1 MNTATISELKKEIT
15 LLDRDALQELIIRL
29 VKYKKENKE
38 LLGYVLF
45 ESTDEIGFI
54 QQLKTDIDLQFEE
67 INTSNLYYVKKS
79 IRKILRFCNK
89 YIRYS
94 GLAETQV
101 EILIYFCKK
110 IKPTGLPIEN
120 STALHNIYLSQI
132 KKIKQTIETLH
143 EDLQYD
149 YVRLL
154 AASI

>member
-15 LLDRDALQELIIRL
+15 LLDRDALQDLIIRL

-45 ESTDEIGFI
+45 ESPDEIGFI
-54 QQLKTDIDLQFEE
+54 RQLKSDIDIQFEE
-67 INTSNLYYVKKS
+67 MNTGNLYYVKKS

-94 GLAETQV
+94 GLPETQI

-110 IKPTGLPIEN
+110 IKETGLPIEN
-120 STALHNIYLSQI
+120 STALHNLYMSQI
-132 KKIKQTIETLH
+132 KKIKQTIGILH

-149 YVRLL
+149 YKKLL
-154 AASI
+154 EKSL

>member
-54 QQLKTDIDLQFEE
+54 QQLKADIDLQFEE

-110 IKPTGLPIEN
+110 IKQTGLPIEN

>member
-45 ESTDEIGFI
+45 EATDEIGFI
-54 QQLKTDIDLQFEE
+54 QQLKADIDLQFEE

-110 IKPTGLPIEN
+110 IKQTGLPIEN

>member
-1 MNTATISELKKEIT
+1 MNTATISELKKEIN
-15 LLDRDALQELIIRL
+15 LLDRDALQDLIIRL

-45 ESTDEIGFI
+45 ESMDETGFI
-54 QQLKTDIDLQFEE
+54 AQLKMDIDLQFEE
-67 INTSNLYYVKKS
+67 INTGNLYYVKKS

-110 IKPTGLPIEN
+110 IRQTGLPIEN
-120 STALHNIYLSQI
+120 STALHNIYLSKV
-132 KKIKQTIETLH
+132 KKNKT
-143 EDLQYD
+143 DN
-149 YVRLL
+149 
-154 AASI
+154 